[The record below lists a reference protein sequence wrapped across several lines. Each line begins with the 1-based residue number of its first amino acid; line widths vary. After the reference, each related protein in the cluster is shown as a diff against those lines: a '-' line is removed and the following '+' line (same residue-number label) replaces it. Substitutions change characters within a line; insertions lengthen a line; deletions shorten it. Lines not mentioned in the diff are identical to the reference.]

1 MLLPL
6 FGLLFGIGSSA
17 SVGAVLLAL
26 HPRWKLTWPN
36 IAAFVAGSF
45 TAVIGFLLTY
55 NWFFVSET
63 QTLRSGAAV
72 VGFLAVLAGA
82 TLLGGTLAV
91 FLRERYGNATP
102 PVASSAE
109 E

>member
-45 TAVIGFLLTY
+45 TAVIGVLLGY
-55 NWFFVSET
+55 NWFFASET
-63 QTLRSGAAV
+63 QTLHSGAAV
-72 VGFLAVLAGA
+72 IGFLAALASA

-91 FLRERYGNATP
+91 FLRQRNA
-102 PVASSAE
+102 ASG
-109 E
+109 